1 MKKVI
6 LTRGLPGS
14 GKSTWAKQ
22 VLDEKPGSYK
32 RINKDDLRAMLDNN
46 RWSNDNEKFVLK
58 VRNMLVLEALSR
70 GKHVIIDDTNLHPKH
85 ERTIKELVKGDALVE
100 IKDFTHVPLKTC
112 IERDLKRPNSVGQ
125 GVIIEQYNRY
135 LKQEIEEQK
144 KAGFIQQNDQLPKA
158 IICDLDGT
166 LAIFDRNP
174 FNAQNC
180 DEDDVN
186 IPVANIVEAFYNKG
200 YKIMFF
206 SGRKDQY
213 KKPTKKFLEKAF
225 GDRIKYELHMRQSND
240 NRKDSILK
248 REMFDTIIQEKYF
261 VEFILDDR
269 NQVVDM
275 WREIGL
281 TCLQVNY
288 GDF

>member
-22 VLDEKPGSYK
+22 LIDSKPNCYK

-46 RWSNDNEKFVLK
+46 TWSQDNEKFILT
-58 VRNMLVLEALSR
+58 VRNLLIMEALKK
-70 GKHVIIDDTNLHPKH
+70 GKHVIIDDTNLNAKH
-85 ERTIKELVKGDALVE
+85 ERSIRELVKNDAIVE
-100 IKDFTHVPLKTC
+100 IKDFTHVPLETC
-112 IERDLKRPNSVGQ
+112 IAKDLKRFNSVGQ
-125 GVIIEQYNRY
+125 KVIMEQYNRY
-135 LKQEIEEQK
+135 LKKEIEQK
-144 KAGFIQQNDQLPKA
+144 QAENSVQNPTLPKA

-166 LAIFDRNP
+166 LALFDRNP
-174 FNAQNC
+174 FDASRC
-180 DEDDVN
+180 DEDKVN
-186 IPVANIVEAFYNKG
+186 IPVAKIVENFYEKG
-200 YKIMFF
+200 YQILFF

-213 KKPTKKFLEKAF
+213 KEPTIRFLEKAF
-225 GDRIKYELHMRQSND
+225 ADRIEYGLFMRASDD
-240 NRKDSILK
+240 NRKDSIIK
-248 REMFDTIIQEKYF
+248 REMFDEIVKDKYYIEF
-261 VEFILDDR
+261 VLDDR

>member
-22 VLDEKPGSYK
+22 VLDNKPGSYK

-46 RWSNDNEKFVLK
+46 KWSNDNEKFVLK
-58 VRNMLVLEALSR
+58 VRNLLILEALSR

-85 ERTIKELVKGDALVE
+85 ERAIKELVKGDALVE
-100 IKDFTHVPLKTC
+100 IQDFTHVPLKTC
-112 IERDLKRPNSVGQ
+112 IERDLQRPNSVGQ
-125 GVIIEQYNRY
+125 KVIIEQYNRY
-135 LKQEIEEQK
+135 LKGEIEEKK
-144 KAGFIQQNDQLPKA
+144 KASFVKQNEKLQKA

-166 LAIFDRNP
+166 LALFDRNP

-180 DEDDVN
+180 HEDDVN
-186 IPVANIVEAFYNKG
+186 IPVANIVETFYKKG

-206 SGRKDQY
+206 SGRKDEY
-213 KKPTKKFLEKAF
+213 KKPTKKFLTKAF
-225 GDRIKYELHMRQSND
+225 EDRIDYELHMRKTSD

-248 REMFDTIIQEKYF
+248 REMFDTIIQDKYF